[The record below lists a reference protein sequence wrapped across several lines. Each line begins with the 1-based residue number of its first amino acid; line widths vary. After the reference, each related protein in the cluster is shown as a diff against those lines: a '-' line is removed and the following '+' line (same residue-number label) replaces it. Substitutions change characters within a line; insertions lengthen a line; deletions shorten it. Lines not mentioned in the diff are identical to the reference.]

1 MTLNLIVAIVFLILA
16 IALIVVGGMAA
27 AGKLPG
33 NSYIGLRVA
42 EVRKNESTW
51 IQAHKV
57 AGPFWLLSGVVMLF
71 GAAFAWIAGGWL
83 WLLPVIAV
91 VVAVV
96 FVSVGANFGARAAAV
111 VNKTIEDLENQPPE
125 PAPAPQLDFEAMRRA
140 ASQSDNN
147 DAPKNAPKN
156 TDQ

>member
-1 MTLNLIVAIVFLILA
+1 MTLNLIVAIIFLIVA
-16 IALIVVGGMAA
+16 VALIVVGGMAS

-33 NSYIGLRVA
+33 NSYIGLRIA

-57 AGPFWLLSGVVMLF
+57 AGPFWILSGVIMAF
-71 GAAFAWIAGGWL
+71 GAAFAWISSGWL
-83 WLLPVIAV
+83 WVLPVLAV
-91 VVAVV
+91 ILAIV

-111 VNKTIEDLENQPPE
+111 VDKTIEDRESQPPE
-125 PAPAPQLDFEAMRRA
+125 PHPAPQVDFEAMRRA
-140 ASQSDNN
+140 ASKSDNQDN
-147 DAPKNAPKN
+147 KE